1 MPIVDISNVD
11 DEALNVISL
20 MDGVLQRVVSTF
32 NSYNVPLP
40 MRQYWTVGQQAIDCE
55 QLAVTLIQIYLGP
68 PGDQASTPQRCNTAR
83 TAVMSVSISREI
95 PTVGQNG
102 RPPAA
107 DKIEEA
113 AKISAIDGYVLMQSL
128 NQLDMWEPGG
138 YGIGVIATADFPP
151 PEGGFQT
158 VNMQL
163 TMAIP

>member
-1 MPIVDISNVD
+1 MPITDISTVD
-11 DEALNVISL
+11 DDAKNIVTFLE
-20 MDGVLQRVVSTF
+20 GVLERVASMF
-32 NSYNVPLP
+32 QSYNIPLP
-40 MRQYWTVGQQAIDCE
+40 ARQYWTVGQQAIDCE
-55 QLAVTLIQIYLGP
+55 QLTVTLIQIYLGP

-83 TAVMSVSISREI
+83 TAVITVSVSRQI

-107 DKIEEA
+107 DKLQEA
-113 AKISAIDGYVLMQSL
+113 ANISAIDGYVLMQSL
-128 NQLDMWEPGG
+128 NLLDMWEQGG
-138 YGIGVIATADFPP
+138 YGLGVIATVDYPE